1 MTETASNIFVFVV
14 LPLIFLGIW
23 SYVILYNRRIRRR
36 IREIEGPGRH
46 LDSMEAGIAAAMQDR
61 SHKVAR

>member
-14 LPLIFLGIW
+14 LPLAFLAIW
-23 SYVILYNRRIRRR
+23 GYAFFYNRRIRRR

-61 SHKVAR
+61 SHKVSR

>member
-14 LPLIFLGIW
+14 LPLAFLTIW
-23 SYVILYNRRIRRR
+23 GYVIFYNRRIRRR

>member
-14 LPLIFLGIW
+14 LPLIFLTIW
-23 SYVILYNRRIRRR
+23 GYAIFYNRRIRNR